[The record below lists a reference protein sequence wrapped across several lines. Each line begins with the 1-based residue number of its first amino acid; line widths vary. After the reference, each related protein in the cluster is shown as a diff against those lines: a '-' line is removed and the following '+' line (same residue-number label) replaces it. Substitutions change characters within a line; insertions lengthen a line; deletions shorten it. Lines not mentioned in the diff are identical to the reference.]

1 MCNLMEHSERSARE
15 LEARK
20 REPVYA
26 SLADQHGIPYEPPTT
41 GPHEGPF
48 SCPEGER

>member
-26 SLADQHGIPYEPPTT
+26 TLADQHGIPYEPPVID
-41 GPHEGPF
+41 
-48 SCPEGER
+48 SSQSSKND

>member
-1 MCNLMEHSERSARE
+1 MCNLMEHSERSSRE

-26 SLADQHGIPYEPPTT
+26 SLADERGVPYE
-41 GPHEGPF
+41 GPEQGPF
-48 SCPEGER
+48 SCPEKGTK